1 MNLLLGS
8 FSLGHE
14 RRFFVFSAAIW
25 NTLHVGVKFSK
36 AIKANCSS
44 PQERKPYQLYGQYQF
59 CSHFHSSACFTEV
72 LELVSGTDN
81 CRQLISLFE
90 EFPVH
95 MPFLCLFPR
104 DGLFEPVESL
114 SSNVRCVN
122 RLYAYISQR
131 ILPTRK
137 NPLSLCGGERQK
149 ALLSDPGLALTRLQ
163 TVRIWFSLPERVVVY
178 SVPESRWHCP
188 GSRPGPVLG
197 KTLDALLQGYKWVLA
212 SCWELGK
219 LNEMLRKGV
228 RGWGGGDNLR
238 ETTSHPGLPL
248 TDTED
253 KI

>member
-104 DGLFEPVESL
+104 DGLFEQQKASLQCSLYKSAVRLHQSADPPNPKKPFEPLRRREVEST
-114 SSNVRCVN
+114 
-122 RLYAYISQR
+122 
-131 ILPTRK
+131 P
-137 NPLSLCGGERQK
+137 
-149 ALLSDPGLALTRLQ
+149 
-163 TVRIWFSLPERVVVY
+163 F
-178 SVPESRWHCP
+178 
-188 GSRPGPVLG
+188 
-197 KTLDALLQGYKWVLA
+197 
-212 SCWELGK
+212 
-219 LNEMLRKGV
+219 
-228 RGWGGGDNLR
+228 
-238 ETTSHPGLPL
+238 
-248 TDTED
+248 
-253 KI
+253 